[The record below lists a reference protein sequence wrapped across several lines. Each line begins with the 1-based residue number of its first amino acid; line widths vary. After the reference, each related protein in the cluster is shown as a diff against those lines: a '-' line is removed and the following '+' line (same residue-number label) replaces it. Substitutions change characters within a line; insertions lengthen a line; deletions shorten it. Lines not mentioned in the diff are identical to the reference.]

1 MQALSITGGALLYRA
16 LMLAASV
23 WCHQM
28 PERSPHLWGVQLPLC
43 WRCTGILCGA
53 VMLAVVLIV
62 KKKLFPLT
70 ISIIFALL
78 MPLDVYTTMLGLR
91 TGDNVLRF
99 LTGILWGIFGT
110 TLALYLLRWIVA
122 FLKSQSS
129 KRQAVEGRA

>member
-1 MQALSITGGALLYRA
+1 MQALNNTGGALYHA
-16 LMLAASV
+16 VMLAASV

-53 VMLAVVLIV
+53 VLLAVVLIV
-62 KKKLFPLT
+62 KQKLFPLT

-78 MPLDVYTTMLGLR
+78 MPLDVYTAMLGLR
-91 TGDNVLRF
+91 AGDNALRF

-110 TLALYLLRWIVA
+110 TLALHLLRWMIA
-122 FLKSQSS
+122 FLKFQSL
-129 KRQAVEGRA
+129 KRHTFASRA